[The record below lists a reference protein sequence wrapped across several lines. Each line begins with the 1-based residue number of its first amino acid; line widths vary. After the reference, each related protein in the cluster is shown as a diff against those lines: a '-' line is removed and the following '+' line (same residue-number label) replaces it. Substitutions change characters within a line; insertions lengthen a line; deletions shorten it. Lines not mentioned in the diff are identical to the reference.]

1 MVLTFNEFYAIL
13 EKVKARG
20 VFKFATVCMMSKA
33 ENMTMPKK
41 AIQTDLGAITG
52 TTIRGDHRVFIALS
66 QTDGLIVKDG
76 DNFILN
82 VEPLTT
88 PQKEKLSAF
97 CVQAQKAFN

>member
-20 VFKFATVCMMSKA
+20 VFKFATVCMMAKA
-33 ENMTMPKK
+33 VDMTMPKK
-41 AIQTDLGAITG
+41 AIQTDLGKITG

-66 QTDGLIVKDG
+66 LTDGLIFQDG
-76 DNFILN
+76 ENFVLN
-82 VEPLTT
+82 VEPMTT

-97 CVQAQKAFN
+97 CVKAQKAFN